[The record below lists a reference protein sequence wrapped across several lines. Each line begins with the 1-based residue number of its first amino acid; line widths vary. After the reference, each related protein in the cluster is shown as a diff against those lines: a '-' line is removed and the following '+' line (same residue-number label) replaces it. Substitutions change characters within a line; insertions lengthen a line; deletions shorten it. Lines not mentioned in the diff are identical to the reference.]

1 MTEFSFVHMADPQI
15 GLFAASSG
23 LTPEEIA
30 RFLKRGIKIRPA
42 PKTDSLDAERDLF
55 TAAIDATNDLGA
67 KFAVVC
73 GDIVN
78 SPSNPAQLKIAR
90 EIAAAPAAPHGT
102 HGPDGA
108 LYPGICRRLSSGERE
123 DRIAAGAAYAIRLDS
138 GLAAGRVGPGLH
150 WHDQQL
156 GRQALR
162 PGLHGDVVLA
172 RKDTPTSYHLAVT
185 VDDAL
190 QGITIVTRGADLFEA
205 THVHRLLQAL
215 LGLPTPGYDH
225 HRLLL
230 DDKGARL
237 AKRHGAVSL
246 AQLRDEGRDPA
257 ELRRTLGFERMP
269 YA

>member
-90 EIAAAPAAPHGT
+90 EIAA
-102 HGPDGA
+102 
-108 LYPGICRRLSSGERE
+108 
-123 DRIAAGAAYAIRLDS
+123 
-138 GLAAGRVGPGLH
+138 
-150 WHDQQL
+150 Q
-156 GRQALR
+156 
-162 PGLHGDVVLA
+162 
-172 RKDTPTSYHLAVT
+172 
-185 VDDAL
+185 
-190 QGITIVTRGADLFEA
+190 
-205 THVHRLLQAL
+205 
-215 LGLPTPGYDH
+215 
-225 HRLLL
+225 L
-230 DDKGARL
+230 DDPIALKWVPGNHEIAPDYRTPSPELL
-237 AKRHGAVSL
+237 AWYRGEFGDDYYSFTE
-246 AQLRDEGRDPA
+246 D
-257 ELRRTLGFERMP
+257 
-269 YA
+269 